1 MEIELS
7 GLQEELLEKIDI
19 LRLMERKNET
29 LDRERKS
36 LRVNL
41 REVELKIGRILKRR
55 DELNQGLENLNLH
68 EIKAMKDE
76 ELKLSQLQA
85 EKLNLQSQYDH

>member
-1 MEIELS
+1 MERELS
-7 GLQEELLEKIDI
+7 SLQEELLEKIDI

-36 LRVNL
+36 LKVNL

-55 DELNQGLENLNLH
+55 DELNEGLENLNLH
-68 EIKAMKDE
+68 EI
-76 ELKLSQLQA
+76 
-85 EKLNLQSQYDH
+85 